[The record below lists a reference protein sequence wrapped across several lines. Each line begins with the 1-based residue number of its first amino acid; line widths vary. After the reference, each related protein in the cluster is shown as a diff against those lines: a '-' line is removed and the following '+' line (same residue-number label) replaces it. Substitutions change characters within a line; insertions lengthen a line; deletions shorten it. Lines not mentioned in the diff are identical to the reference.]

1 MSTNNQISIEI
12 PQAIL
17 DEVYADL
24 QNCKTKLAPYLQG
37 LSFDQKKSLFKM
49 GDKTVA
55 TVQKVKSYTDTNPE
69 FIPAYMNTAE
79 FAKDET
85 VVTQLDPL
93 VNLANQLASDIS
105 DTMMLAGSEA
115 LVAALLYYGTVKEA
129 AAKGVA
135 TAQPIY
141 DDLSKR
147 FSRKGFKKGPIE

>member
-12 PQAIL
+12 PQKVL
-17 DEVYADL
+17 DDALNDL
-24 QNCKTKLAPYLQG
+24 QKVKAALAPYLQA
-37 LSFDQKKSLFKM
+37 LTDKEKQSIFKM

-55 TVQKVKSYTDTNPE
+55 TVQKVKSYTGTNSE
-69 FIPAYMNTAE
+69 FTPGYMDLAE
-79 FAKDET
+79 FEKDET

-93 VNLANQLASDIS
+93 VNLTNQLASDLS

-115 LVAALLYYGTVKEA
+115 LKASLLYYGSVKEA

-147 FSRKGFKKGPIE
+147 FMRQNFKKIPKD